1 MLKLKC
7 LVYSVYTST
16 VTGLH
21 VLWSIQPL
29 PGVNSEFLSNQDS
42 NISKPSPLNLSWY
55 AECQVLF
62 FAVCFLRNLSSNI
75 YPTPTFI
82 LLLHSSYPIHSP
94 YSYIHSTPTCIC
106 TPTFILL
113 LHLFYLPL
121 HLSCFSSYSYIHPVS
136 HPTPTFILF
145 LIQLLHLSCSS
156 SYSYIYHANHPT
168 PTFILFW
175 SYFYIYHNP
184 HAYPIPAIM
193 LLLHPNLAFILI
205 LILFHVDATV
215 WSLSLIPIFILLLFY
230 PTPACISPAP
240 HPIPTF
246 ILLFILF
253 GHSFCSLPN
262 SYIYPAPYPI
272 PTFIPLLIL
281 FLHLSC
287 SSSCSYIYPA
297 LHPTTTFI
305 PPPHNSW
312 INAFL
317 VPLLFFTRHILF
329 WYFYSSSRVF
339 IDLSFSGLDSVFC
352 QVVLFHGSLIVRL
365 LIKFINP

>member
-175 SYFYIYHNP
+175 SY
-184 HAYPIPAIM
+184 
-193 LLLHPNLAFILI
+193 
-205 LILFHVDATV
+205 
-215 WSLSLIPIFILLLFY
+215 S
-230 PTPACISPAP
+230 CIS
-240 HPIPTF
+240 
-246 ILLFILF
+246 
-253 GHSFCSLPN
+253 SSSSY
-262 SYIYPAPYPI
+262 SYIYPVSHPTS
-272 PTFIPLLIL
+272 TFIIILMLIL
-281 FLHLSC
+281 FLQ
-287 SSSCSYIYPA
+287 SSCSYTLI
-297 LHPTTTFI
+297 LHLSLSLSYSTWIQQFGPFPCKLWLSTTI
-305 PPPHNSW
+305 WP
-312 INAFL
+312 I
-317 VPLLFFTRHILF
+317 
-329 WYFYSSSRVF
+329 
-339 IDLSFSGLDSVFC
+339 
-352 QVVLFHGSLIVRL
+352 
-365 LIKFINP
+365 